1 MAELSCLADLT
12 WIGGAL
18 RTGAPEGTV
27 FVPVLRAYLRLA
39 GETLR
44 DLLDD
49 GAVRPLAAG
58 DSPCA

>member
-1 MAELSCLADLT
+1 MADFICMADLT

-39 GETLR
+39 GETLH
-44 DLLDD
+44 DLLDN

-58 DSPCA
+58 DATCA